1 VDRSGDSSSEL
12 HVTQSPPQRTGMF
25 ILKLEPIL
33 MLFNFLLIPRLCG
46 SNRRLKNFAVCHP
59 FSVRKYRYECSKI
72 SQPILMIGRHCSY
85 PFQKI
90 ILLSSLRILFKFM
103 GSSRTTPVLKF
114 NGYLLLFSCVLI
126 LCH

>member
-1 VDRSGDSSSEL
+1 MKRISE
-12 HVTQSPPQRTGMF
+12 F
-25 ILKLEPIL
+25 IPVLKFVWIL
-33 MLFNFLLIPRLCG
+33 VKNWLFNFLLIPRLCG

-59 FSVRKYRYECSKI
+59 FSARKYRYECSKI

-103 GSSRTTPVLKF
+103 GASRTTPVLKF
-114 NGYLLLFSCVLI
+114 YSYLILFSCVMI
-126 LCH
+126 LCHYQSILFML